1 MSRIYVLGDIM
12 ADVLVH
18 LPGPLALGSDTPAP
32 IRFGGGG
39 SAANTA
45 VWLAQT
51 GIRPTLIARVGEDPP
66 GLNERQTLW
75 QYGVDLSVTVDAT
88 EPTGACVVFVH
99 QAPDGTSERTM
110 IPNAGAN
117 GTLRPE
123 HLPSFE
129 PESLLYVS
137 AYALFSGARAAAMAA
152 MERVRASDGRLVVGA
167 ASAALLSATGPELV
181 LGWIGQ
187 DALLITN
194 RDEAEVLSGRADPSL
209 GATDLAAKVGACVV
223 TCGAAGA
230 YLADATGVMHVP
242 APALADAAVDTVGA
256 GDAFA
261 AGVLHSLRASTDLV
275 EAVRLG
281 HRLAARSVALA
292 GSRPPL

>member
-1 MSRIYVLGDIM
+1 MSRVYLLGDIM

-18 LPGPLALGSDTPAP
+18 LPGPLALASDTPAR

-66 GLNERQTLW
+66 GLNERQTLR
-75 QYGVDLSVTVDAT
+75 QYGVELAVTVDPT
-88 EPTGACVVFVH
+88 EPTGACVVLVH
-99 QAPDGTSERTM
+99 EGPKGTSERTM

-117 GTLRPE
+117 GALRPE
-123 HLPSFE
+123 HLPTFE
-129 PESLLYVS
+129 RESLLYIS
-137 AYALFSGARAAAMAA
+137 AYAFFSGARSAALAA
-152 MERVRASDGRLVVGA
+152 MERVRESDGRLVVGA
-167 ASAALLSATGPELV
+167 ASAALLSATGQELV

-187 DALLITN
+187 DVLLIAN
-194 RDEAEVLSGRADPSL
+194 RDEAEVLTARTDPNL
-209 GATDLAAKVGACVV
+209 AAADLAAKVGTCVV
-223 TCGAAGA
+223 TCGSDGA
-230 YLADATGVMHVP
+230 YVADAGGVTHVP
-242 APALADAAVDTVGA
+242 APALVDAPVDTVGA

-261 AGVLHSLRASTDLV
+261 AGVLHSLRMGTELV

-292 GSRPPL
+292 GARPPL